1 MFLSLHPPQPPGL
14 YEKETEP
21 FKGICQMSGKHA

>member
-1 MFLSLHPPQPPGL
+1 MCLALHPPQPPGL

-21 FKGICQMSGKHA
+21 SKGICQMSGKHA